1 MPHQQRRMPT
11 VALFKDQNDSA
22 SFMINGHTE
31 GPDKTKRRRF
41 LPLSLCAHRS
51 CFRVFFR
58 KDKHQKKALCHE
70 HEEDLRVAVAEMLY
84 DWFTPNTPWGISASS
99 SRRTSAPQITMR
111 RRQVLNGTQY
121 RAHRS
126 QHPSLYQ
133 NQQQPGRMKKQTAYN
148 MSPSLASF
156 TQRFPRPDEYNFD

>member
-11 VALFKDQNDSA
+11 VARFKDQNDSTA
-22 SFMINGHTE
+22 FMIE
-31 GPDKTKRRRF
+31 GPGKTKRRRF

-51 CFRVFFR
+51 CFRIFR
-58 KDKHQKKALCHE
+58 KDKHQKKVLCHK
-70 HEEDLRVAVAEMLY
+70 HEENLKIAVAEMLY

-99 SRRTSAPQITMR
+99 SGGTSASQITMR
-111 RRQVLNGTQY
+111 RRQVLNGPQN
-121 RAHRS
+121 RARRS

-156 TQRFPRPDEYNFD
+156 TQRFPRLDEYNSD

>member
-11 VALFKDQNDSA
+11 VARFKDQNDSA

-31 GPDKTKRRRF
+31 GSDKTKRRRF

-51 CFRVFFR
+51 CFRIFR
-58 KDKHQKKALCHE
+58 KDKHQKKVLCHK
-70 HEEDLRVAVAEMLY
+70 HEENLKIAVAEMLY

-99 SRRTSAPQITMR
+99 SGGTSASQITMR
-111 RRQVLNGTQY
+111 RRQVLNVPQN
-121 RAHRS
+121 RARRS

-156 TQRFPRPDEYNFD
+156 TQRFPRLDEYNSD